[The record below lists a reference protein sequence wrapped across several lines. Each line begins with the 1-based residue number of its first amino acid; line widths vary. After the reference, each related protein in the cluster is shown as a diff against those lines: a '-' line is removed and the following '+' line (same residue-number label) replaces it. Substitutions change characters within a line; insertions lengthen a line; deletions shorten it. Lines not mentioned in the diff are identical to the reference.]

1 MTFNQ
6 LKTAMESFGLW
17 EKVRGFYRKDGRIHD
32 FDALEDGI
40 KKYSTS
46 ERALILAFTDLY
58 HGRNTIFFNELIQ
71 ALDTE
76 NIFKLIQVIRQL
88 KGVESAGKTSN
99 DK

>member
-1 MTFNQ
+1 MTFDQ

-32 FDALEDGI
+32 FEALETGI

-46 ERALILAFTDLY
+46 ERALILAFTDWY
-58 HGRNTIFFNELIQ
+58 HGRNTVYFNELIQ
-71 ALDTE
+71 ALDQE

-88 KGVESAGKTSN
+88 KGVKSAGKTSN
-99 DK
+99 D